1 MELSMAAKTEQVRYE
16 YLKLDKDIFA
26 AEPAT
31 LTTAELSERFKG
43 LYAVWYFL
51 REPQIPA
58 RLESVFQAL
67 SDRGAATA
75 LQTSSMQDVL
85 LESQQFAKAAEM
97 IEEYPTIRLNSVPEE
112 IKKSGEAKNAYRY
125 YSVGPGLKSAELK
138 SFELPAG
145 PSLIVYGD
153 PYCHFT
159 SEAIKALSTDNRT
172 ASLFPGAGTLVT
184 ARYNFNG
191 VSEWNATHV
200 LKFKILFSVKDWP
213 VVTTGYMPAFIF
225 LKDGQPVCYAHG
237 WREEQTVQEILACA
251 KTAGFEDTEGRIQY
265 ALRVLKSDF
274 KDQTELESNIA
285 AAGLEYRR
293 LKEQGAFSTDALS
306 AYSTPVLEEAY
317 DLLYYVQFYSP
328 LHTGLSEMAG
338 AFAELEKRGLLNDE
352 KASNMSEAY
361 LDAREFEKAAQ
372 LKTSFPR
379 FNLPTAPIAG
389 KRPETGAG
397 EAVVYSLPGPGAALK
412 VKKINKS
419 GKMIV
424 ASVSPGCKASRRAI
438 IDLES
443 DPKLFKIFK
452 KSGLLLLARSYFGPA
467 AKWNKDHELDYLF
480 ANSADWPELDF
491 DAYPV
496 FYFFD
501 NGKVVYRFSGWPDG
515 GNRDE
520 LYKGLGRLGFIE

>member
-1 MELSMAAKTEQVRYE
+1 MELSMAAKIEQVRSE

-58 RLESVFQAL
+58 RLESVFQTL
-67 SDRGAATA
+67 SERGAATA

-97 IEEYPTIRLNSVPEE
+97 IEEYPTVRLNSVPEE

-145 PSLIVYGD
+145 PAMIVYGD

-159 SEAIKALSTDNRT
+159 SEAIKALSADKRT
-172 ASLFPGAGTLVT
+172 TSLFSGAGTLIT

-191 VSEWNATHV
+191 VSEWNATHA
-200 LKFKILFSVKDWP
+200 LKFKILLSVKDWS

-237 WREEQTVQEILACA
+237 WHEERTVQEILACA
-251 KTAGFEDTEGRIQY
+251 KTAGFDDTEGRIQY
-265 ALRVLKSDF
+265 ALRVIKSDF
-274 KDQTELESNIA
+274 TDQPELESNIA
-285 AAGLEYRR
+285 SAALEYHR
-293 LKEQGAFSTDALS
+293 LKEQGAFSPTALFT
-306 AYSTPVLEEAY
+306 YSPPVLRDVY
-317 DLLYYVQFYSP
+317 DLLYHIQFYSP
-328 LHTGLSEMAG
+328 LHSGLSEMAG
-338 AFAELEKRGLLNDE
+338 TFEELRKRGLVDRE

-361 LDAREFEKAAQ
+361 LNAREFEKAAQ
-372 LKTSFPR
+372 LKASFPQ
-379 FNLPTAPIAG
+379 FSLPTAPIAG
-389 KRPETGAG
+389 KTPVTGAG
-397 EAVVYSLPGPGAALK
+397 EVVVYSLPEPGAHLK
-412 VKKINKS
+412 AKKINKS
-419 GKMIV
+419 GKMII

-443 DPKLFKIFK
+443 DPKLFRVFK
-452 KSGLLLLARSYFGPA
+452 KSGFLLLASSYFGPA

-491 DAYPV
+491 DSYPA
-496 FYFFD
+496 FYFLD
-501 NGKVVYRFSGWPDG
+501 NGKVVYSFSGWPDG
-515 GNRDE
+515 GNKDE
-520 LYKGLGRLGFIE
+520 LYKGLGRLGFIK